1 MNVCIIG
8 WYGTETLG
16 DRAILN
22 GIVNLLD
29 LKFGPCKKYLASLYP
44 FYTERCLLEDYKNY
58 NPNIDI
64 FDFKNT
70 SDLRETIKKS
80 DIVIMG
86 GGPLMDI
93 AEVSLIK
100 KAFLLGRKYR
110 KRNVLFGVGIGPLN
124 SRIFLGFVKDILKL
138 SDVSVFRD
146 SNSYNLAKKI
156 NPNGKYIVGFDPAVI
171 SIINHRIVGNK
182 KNCLVLNLR
191 TLTSEYKAGYGL
203 QMKDVIKLVDKASE
217 IYDYVEMVP
226 MHTFFIGGDDRN
238 LLNVL
243 AKKCKSDNVIVDFKP
258 LGLSEIYDVY
268 INAKACIG
276 MRYHSVVMQTLLNGN
291 NYIIDY
297 TDPITGKIQSFIND
311 LNISEFYSDRYYSC
325 VKDIEFRIDKC
336 LEVLERGERLEISS
350 DAFDMNILLET
361 L

>member
-29 LKFGPCKKYLASLYP
+29 SKYGTCKKYLASLYP
-44 FYTERCLLEDYKNY
+44 FYTERCLLEDYCKY
-58 NPNIDI
+58 NPNIEI

-93 AEVSLIK
+93 SEVSLIK
-100 KAFLLGRKYR
+100 KAFVFGKKYG
-110 KRNVLFGVGIGPLN
+110 KRNVLLGVGIGPLN
-124 SRIFLGFVKDILKL
+124 SRVFLGVVKDILKL
-138 SDVSVFRD
+138 TDVGVFRD
-146 SNSYNLAKKI
+146 SNSCNFANRI
-156 NPNGKYIVGFDPAVI
+156 NPNGKYLVGFDPAVI
-171 SIINHRIVGNK
+171 SIRNHKVVKNN
-182 KNCLVLNLR
+182 KNCLVLNFR
-191 TLTSEYKAGYGL
+191 TLTSEYKTGYGL
-203 QMKDVIKLVDKASE
+203 PMNDVVKLIDKASE

-238 LLNVL
+238 ILNVL
-243 AKKCKSDNVIVDFKP
+243 SKKCNKDNVVVDFKP
-258 LGLSEIYDVY
+258 LGLNEIYDVY
-268 INAKACIG
+268 MNAKACIG

-297 TDPITGKIQSFIND
+297 TDPITGKIQSFLND
-311 LNISEFYSDRYYSC
+311 LNILDFYSDRYYSC
-325 VKDIEFRIDKC
+325 VKDSEFKIDKC
-336 LEVLERGERLEISS
+336 LEILKRGERLEISS
-350 DAFDMNILLET
+350 DVFDINVLLENV
-361 L
+361 